1 MCLRTA
7 ETAAGDL
14 VNFSP
19 GEQTLFLTA
28 VENHTRPFS
37 RSVSIYLYRVVCGPG
52 WRGGGKE
59 TMRKGK
65 GPGKGP
71 GRATEM
77 ERRDVSGFV
86 REENLGCLY
95 HVDIFVGTQDSA
107 RTPLPCLGKVGP
119 LSSSAKHRQAGRQAT
134 CL

>member
-1 MCLRTA
+1 M
-7 ETAAGDL
+7 EEP
-14 VNFSP
+14 V
-19 GEQTLFLTA
+19 A
-28 VENHTRPFS
+28 VAI
-37 RSVSIYLYRVVCGPG
+37 VL
-52 WRGGGKE
+52 E

-65 GPGKGP
+65 GPG
-71 GRATEM
+71 RAIEM

-119 LSSSAKHRQAGRQAT
+119 LSSSAKHRQAGRTPASE
-134 CL
+134 L

>member
-1 MCLRTA
+1 MEEPVAIVIVL
-7 ETAAGDL
+7 
-14 VNFSP
+14 
-19 GEQTLFLTA
+19 
-28 VENHTRPFS
+28 
-37 RSVSIYLYRVVCGPG
+37 
-52 WRGGGKE
+52 E

-71 GRATEM
+71 GRAIEM

-107 RTPLPCLGKVGP
+107 RPPLPCLGKVGP
-119 LSSSAKHRQAGRQAT
+119 LSSSAKHRQAGRTPASE
-134 CL
+134 L